1 MMLGNLQNPL
11 MNKLIQKK
19 LVLSIFH
26 LEMFNG
32 NKQNVNIVF
41 Y

>member
-11 MNKLIQKK
+11 MNKLIQKNWSF
-19 LVLSIFH
+19 LIFH